1 MSHFSD
7 YIGFERNVL
16 PRLNRDRNP
25 PALKKS
31 GQGKFAVWPPDFCN
45 IKFEI
50 RMMPPENHG
59 EYILFHPVHSRILPG
74 KRPSSGFTLMEI
86 LISVVMMGIIM
97 LSVYGSYRAIAGAS
111 TRSRLLMQYQEQVMI
126 SLNRISADLQSMTI
140 RQMAVLPSDKSL
152 PEKRDLFQPVFGTR
166 PEAGPDGSV
175 LHFMS
180 SAAIPLTPQQKK
192 GLVSID
198 YYLDTH
204 VKTAQTLRRM
214 QQFYPF
220 SAIEPSSD
228 DPVLC
233 ESVKALKWTFYDSTG
248 QARDDW
254 NPESEDS
261 DNVIPAAIGIRIVV
275 GDDQIQAVGSTL
287 IPLPI
292 QKKTVKPAKNK
303 TGPISPSGWNRQ
315 DIPNV

>member
-1 MSHFSD
+1 M
-7 YIGFERNVL
+7 
-16 PRLNRDRNP
+16 
-25 PALKKS
+25 
-31 GQGKFAVWPPDFCN
+31 
-45 IKFEI
+45 
-50 RMMPPENHG
+50 
-59 EYILFHPVHSRILPG
+59 FHPVHSRILPG
-74 KRPSSGFTLMEI
+74 KCPSGGFTLMEI
-86 LISVVMMGIIM
+86 LISIVMMGIIM

-111 TRSRLLMQYQEQVMI
+111 TRSHLLMQYQEQAMI

-140 RQMAVLPSDKSL
+140 RQMAVLPSDNKL
-152 PEKRDLFQPVFGTR
+152 PEKRDPFQPVFGMR
-166 PEAGPDGSV
+166 PEHGPDGPV

-180 SAAIPLTPQQKK
+180 SAAIPLTPQQGK

-204 VKTAQTLRRM
+204 VKTAQTLRRL
-214 QQFYPF
+214 QQSYPF

-254 NPESEDS
+254 NPDPEDG
-261 DNVIPAAIGIRIVV
+261 DNVIPTAIGVRIVV

-292 QKKTVKPAKNK
+292 QKKTVKPAKTK
-303 TGPISPSGWNRQ
+303 TGPVSPSGRIRQ
-315 DIPNV
+315 DSPHV